1 MLQKDGNCERKLLCA
16 FFGKDLKLRKK
27 LCFSSIVV
35 LFQIQVTHCVCQ
47 GDGCNSA
54 PAMMTGASA
63 VAAFATLFN
72 LLAAVIP
79 SNASMP

>member
-1 MLQKDGNCERKLLCA
+1 M
-16 FFGKDLKLRKK
+16 
-27 LCFSSIVV
+27 V

-54 PAMMTGASA
+54 PAVMTGASA